1 MSLIETAPRHPATS
15 ARLPEDIRYL
25 EAILDRVIEE
35 QAGPE
40 VFRFVRTI
48 RDLCGNL
55 RHRFDSAEERRLV
68 RLIAGLDFKTL
79 GQIVRAFDLSF
90 TLANLAEE
98 NLAMQVR
105 RTLEK
110 RGEERILGSFA
121 ATMADLRRRRIGP
134 ARAAAV
140 LGAMDVCPVMTA
152 HPTESKRRTI
162 LEQHR
167 RLYLEI
173 FRRENVIWT
182 PRERRAIA
190 EELAAL
196 LTAIW
201 QTGEIRLDKPTV
213 HEEVH
218 NGLFYFR
225 ETFFPVLPRLYEK
238 LGNALEGRARRN
250 GRRNE
255 KDRIPT
261 FLRFGSWIG
270 GDRDG
275 NPAVT
280 AEVTEW
286 TAREQKD
293 LVLGLYL
300 GETQR
305 EIDNLTTSLRRIGAS
320 RELVRSIRRDV
331 SRMGGEG
338 KKILARNPYE
348 PYRRKLSLIRARLE
362 DTRKANRASGAE
374 APGASRNGP
383 LFPYAGPDEFLA
395 DLRLIRGSLAERQG
409 LRMAQR
415 FVDPLIRQA
424 ETFGFHLATIDIR
437 QESGVHRRTIAEI
450 LRPALAGRN
459 SDFDRLSEEEKIRI
473 LTDEALSPRPLVP
486 PRASLSP
493 ETRECLAA
501 FRVIRRILEDVSPK
515 AIGAY
520 IVSMTHHESDV
531 LSVLLLAK
539 EAGLAE
545 IDERGKS
552 FAALDIV
559 PLFETIDDLTRA
571 AGMIDGLLRNR
582 AYRRYVEARGGIQ
595 EVMLG
600 YSDSCKDGGILA
612 SGWALYRAQKALA
625 DVGRRHG
632 VALRLFHGRGGTV
645 GRGGGPTHTAILAQ
659 PAGTVGGRIKITEQG
674 EVISSKYANR
684 GTALHN
690 LELLAAGVLAASVP
704 GGHEPVEARRL
715 LRFEKAFAE
724 IAEISLAR
732 YRALVEGADFVPFFE
747 GATPLDEIESLKIGS
762 RPARRPGQERRLD
775 DLRAIPWVFAWT
787 QNRSLLN
794 AWYPAGSAMEAF
806 CRSRRGNPALLR
818 EMYRAWPFFSNLI
831 DNLQMTLAKTDP
843 DIARRYAALVSDP
856 RLRRRHVRIV
866 EEEYRTTVRM
876 LGAVT
881 GNRTLLARDPWLKRS
896 IEIRNPFIDPIN
908 YIQVTLLNRLRRGRP
923 RKTERNLLQE
933 TIHLTINC
941 IASGM
946 RNTG

>member
-1 MSLIETAPRHPATS
+1 MSLLQTAPRQPATS
-15 ARLPEDIRYL
+15 TRLPEDIRYL

-40 VFRFVRTI
+40 VFRLVRTI

-55 RHRFDSAEERRLV
+55 RHRFDPAEERRLV
-68 RLIAGLDFKTL
+68 RLVAGLDFKTL
-79 GQIVRAFDLSF
+79 AQIIRAFDLSF

-110 RGEERILGSFA
+110 RGEERVLGSFA
-121 ATMADLRRRRIGP
+121 ATMTGLRRRRIGP
-134 ARAAAV
+134 ARATAV
-140 LGAMDVCPVMTA
+140 LETMDVCPVMTA

-182 PRERRAIA
+182 PRERQAIA
-190 EELAAL
+190 EGLAAL
-196 LTAIW
+196 LTALW

-213 HEEVH
+213 HEEVY

-238 LGNALEGRARRN
+238 LTAALERR
-250 GRRNE
+250 GTATPGGV
-255 KDRIPT
+255 PT

-286 TAREQKD
+286 TARQQKD
-293 LVLGLYL
+293 LVLDLYL

-320 RELVRSIRRDV
+320 RELVRSIERDV
-331 SRMGGEG
+331 SRIGGEG

-362 DTRKANRASGAE
+362 DTRKANRASGASN
-374 APGASRNGP
+374 ADASRNGP
-383 LFPYAGPDEFLA
+383 LFPYAGPGEFTA
-395 DLRLIRGSLAERQG
+395 DLRLIRDSLAAYQG

-437 QESGVHRRTIAEI
+437 QESGVHRRAIAEI
-450 LRPALAGRN
+450 FGPAVAGLHAN
-459 SDFDRLSEEEKIRI
+459 FDSLTENEKIRI

-493 ETRECLAA
+493 ETRECVST
-501 FRVIRRILEDVSPK
+501 FRAIRRILEDVSPR

-520 IVSMTHHESDV
+520 IVSMTHHESDI

-612 SGWALYRAQKALA
+612 SGWALYRAQKTLA
-625 DVGRRHG
+625 EVGRRHG

-715 LRFEKAFAE
+715 ARFEKAFAE

-732 YRALVEGADFVPFFE
+732 YRALVEEADFVPFFE
-747 GATPLDEIESLKIGS
+747 GAAPLDEIESLKIGS
-762 RPARRPGQERRLD
+762 RPTRRPGGARRLA

-794 AWYPAGSAMEAF
+794 AWYPAGSALEAF
-806 CRSRRGNPALLR
+806 FRAGRGNQALLR
-818 EMYRAWPFFSNLI
+818 EMYGRWPFFSNLI

-843 DIARRYAALVSDP
+843 DIARRYAALVPDP
-856 RLRRRHVRIV
+856 RLRRRYAGII

-881 GNRTLLARDPWLKRS
+881 GNRMLLARDPWLKRS

-908 YIQVTLLNRLRRGRP
+908 YIQVTLLNRLRRGRLP
-923 RKTERNLLQE
+923 AKERGLLQE

>member
-1 MSLIETAPRHPATS
+1 MSLLETAPKHPATS
-15 ARLPEDIRYL
+15 ARLPEDIQYL
-25 EAILDRVIEE
+25 EAVLDRVIEE
-35 QAGPE
+35 QAGS
-40 VFRFVRTI
+40 RQAGLVRTI
-48 RDLCGNL
+48 RDLCGHL
-55 RHRFDSAEERRLV
+55 RHRFDPAEERRLV
-68 RLIAGLDFKTL
+68 RLIGGLDFKTL

-105 RTLEK
+105 RTVEK
-110 RGEERILGSFA
+110 RGEERVLGSFA
-121 ATMADLRRRRIGP
+121 ATMAGLRRRRIGP

-196 LTAIW
+196 LTALW

-213 HEEVH
+213 HEEVY

-225 ETFFPVLPRLYEK
+225 ETFFPALPRLYEK
-238 LGNALEGRARRN
+238 LENALEGRARRN
-250 GRRNE
+250 ARKNE
-255 KDRIPT
+255 KSRIPT
-261 FLRFGSWIG
+261 FLRFGSWVG

-286 TAREQKD
+286 TARQQKD
-293 LVLGLYL
+293 LVLDLYL

-338 KKILARNPYE
+338 KKILTRNPYE
-348 PYRRKLSLIRARLE
+348 PYRRKLSLIHARLE
-362 DTRKANRASGAE
+362 DTRKANRARGTA
-374 APGASRNGP
+374 GASRNGP
-383 LFPYAGPDEFLA
+383 LFPYAGPGEFTA
-395 DLRLIRGSLAERQG
+395 DLRLIRDSLAEHQG

-415 FVDPLIRQA
+415 FVDPLIRQV

-450 LRPALAGRN
+450 FGPALAGLHAN
-459 SDFDRLSEEEKIRI
+459 FDGLSEEEKIRI

-493 ETRECLAA
+493 ETRECVAA
-501 FRVIRRILEDVSPK
+501 FRAVRRILEDVSPR

-520 IVSMTHHESDV
+520 IVSMTHHESDI
-531 LSVLLLAK
+531 LSVVLLAK

-559 PLFETIDDLTRA
+559 PLFETIDDLARA
-571 AGMIDGLLRNR
+571 SGMIDGLLRNR

-612 SGWALYRAQKALA
+612 SGWALYRAQKTLA
-625 DVGRRHG
+625 EVGRRRG

-704 GGHEPVEARRL
+704 GGREPVEARRL
-715 LRFEKAFAE
+715 ARFEKAFAE

-747 GATPLDEIESLKIGS
+747 GATPLDEIENLKIGS
-762 RPARRPGQERRLD
+762 RPARRPGGARRIE

-794 AWYPAGSAMEAF
+794 AWYPVGSALEAF

-818 EMYRAWPFFSNLI
+818 EMYRRWPFFSNLI

-856 RLRRRHVRIV
+856 RLRRRYARII
-866 EEEYRTTVRM
+866 EDEYRTTIRM

-881 GNRTLLARDPWLKRS
+881 GSRTLLARDPWLKRS

-908 YIQVTLLNRLRRGRP
+908 YIQVTLLNRLRRGRRS
-923 RKTERNLLQE
+923 RKERGLLQE